1 MTQSQSNNEG
11 HAGAHVCTDI
21 HAHIAPLGFLQD
33 VKRSA
38 ASFGIEVEETPTG
51 HAITFPGLPRLRPAG
66 GGLSDTVNR
75 AGWMESNGVDRQ
87 ILAAWLDI
95 QGYTLAGNKEAEWV
109 RLLNEHISQISTESG
124 GRYGGLAAVPLRNGD
139 LAAKELEYAVNTL
152 GMSGT
157 MLPSDPVDIDISDS
171 TLEPLWAAAES
182 LNVPVLLHGASHSKW
197 ANVGPSYLAF
207 SMGRTLDTTILA
219 AKLILG
225 GLLDRY
231 PNLKLMLC
239 HGGGFLPYQIGR
251 LHQAYL
257 RGAEK
262 VTDLRLEGPESYMSM
277 LYYDTVTL
285 NPRSLRLLLDLAG
298 SDHVMLGSDYVWE
311 PMGGG
316 IKDAVEAAGLTRS
329 QTDDIYSNTA
339 SKLFQR

>member
-1 MTQSQSNNEG
+1 MTQQRSDSG
-11 HAGAHVCTDI
+11 PSHGCTDT
-21 HAHIAPLGFLQD
+21 HAHIAPLAFLQE

-38 ASFGIEVEETPTG
+38 SSFGVEVEETPAG

-66 GGLSDTVNR
+66 GGLCDTEDR
-75 AGWMESNGVDRQ
+75 AGWRESNGVDRQ

-95 QGYTLAGNKEAEWV
+95 QGYTLPKEIEATWV
-109 RLLNEHISQISTESG
+109 RLLNEHISQIGSDSG
-124 GRYGGLAAVPLRNGD
+124 GRYVGLAAVPLRDGD
-139 LAAKELEYAVNTL
+139 LAAKELEYAVTTL
-152 GMSGT
+152 GMAGT
-157 MLPSDPVDIDISDS
+157 MLPSDPVDIDISDPS
-171 TLEPLWAAAES
+171 LEPLWAAAES

-197 ANVGPSYLAF
+197 ANVGPPYLAF
-207 SMGRTLDTTILA
+207 SLGRTLDTTILA

-225 GLLDRY
+225 GLMDRH
-231 PNLKLMLC
+231 PDLKLMLC

-251 LHQAYL
+251 IHQEYV
-257 RGAEK
+257 RSTEK
-262 VTDLRLEGPESYMSM
+262 VVELRLEGPESYLPM

-298 SDHVMLGSDYVWE
+298 SEHVMLGSDYVWE

-316 IKDAVEAAGLTRS
+316 IKDAVQAAGLPRQ

-339 SKLFQR
+339 SKFFQR